1 MNNSRTSR
9 PAIAGLVIAAAGGA
23 IAATVLTLA
32 TVSFFTPDAWP
43 GSSTGTAGET
53 SAGKIVEPA
62 AAASHALA
70 QVQSASNGTL
80 GSTPEALE
88 LAQLREAL
96 EQAQGE
102 RAQLSASLV
111 TLNREVLALD
121 VAVESLLSEQPEQ
134 TVSEAQPELAA
145 EPDSEL
151 TTGPTTPEPRRG
163 RGAIVENL
171 LAAGLDPQ
179 TADELQRRQDA
190 WQLERLDL
198 IDLAARE
205 GWADSERYDQ
215 ELESLSSQRPNLRE
229 ELGDDGWDRYLFEAG
244 RRNRVS
250 IASIIPGSA
259 AETAGL
265 QVGDQVLAYADTRV
279 FVPNDLQQA
288 TQSGARGEAVALTVR
303 RAGGFNQTLNV
314 VRGPLGVTLARER
327 SEP

>member
-9 PAIAGLVIAAAGGA
+9 LAIAGLVIAAAGGA

-80 GSTPEALE
+80 GSTPEAL
-88 LAQLREAL
+88 
-96 EQAQGE
+96 
-102 RAQLSASLV
+102 
-111 TLNREVLALD
+111 
-121 VAVESLLSEQPEQ
+121 
-134 TVSEAQPELAA
+134 
-145 EPDSEL
+145 
-151 TTGPTTPEPRRG
+151 
-163 RGAIVENL
+163 
-171 LAAGLDPQ
+171 
-179 TADELQRRQDA
+179 
-190 WQLERLDL
+190 
-198 IDLAARE
+198 
-205 GWADSERYDQ
+205 
-215 ELESLSSQRPNLRE
+215 
-229 ELGDDGWDRYLFEAG
+229 DGWDRYLFEAG

>member
-9 PAIAGLVIAAAGGA
+9 LAIAGLVIAAAGGA

-80 GSTPEALE
+80 GSTPEALA
-88 LAQLREAL
+88 LA
-96 EQAQGE
+96 
-102 RAQLSASLV
+102 
-111 TLNREVLALD
+111 
-121 VAVESLLSEQPEQ
+121 
-134 TVSEAQPELAA
+134 
-145 EPDSEL
+145 SEL
-151 TTGPTTPEPRRG
+151 VTGPTTPEPRRG